1 MAMTEH
7 VAAVRAFNRF
17 YTAKMGLTRGTY
29 ARPLPEV
36 RVMYELAHG
45 TEEVAELKQALD
57 IDAGQLSRIISRL
70 EEQGLAS
77 REPSPLDA
85 RRQHVRLTD
94 AGKAR
99 FAAMD
104 KDSADAIGAVL
115 DDFGDAAAVIA
126 AMAQLKSAIEPEGTL
141 TLREFEPGDLGWMVQ
156 RHGALYAREYG
167 WDQSFERL
175 VARIASDFDPTTDRG
190 WVAEIDNHKVGA
202 IMCVRVDESTAKL
215 RTLLVEPKARGRGV
229 GKALVDQVIRHART
243 SGYTTLTLWT
253 QSHLHAA
260 IRIYESRGF
269 QLQEEWPDPAF
280 GKDDL
285 VSQTWSLTLKS

>member
-7 VAAVRAFNRF
+7 IEAVRAFNRF
-17 YTAKMGLTRGTY
+17 YTAKLGLTRGTY

-45 TEEVAELKQALD
+45 IEEVAELKQALE
-57 IDAGQLSRIISRL
+57 IDPGQLSRVLTKL
-70 EEQGLAS
+70 EDQGLITKT
-77 REPSPLDA
+77 PSALDA
-85 RRQHVRLTD
+85 RRQRVRLTD
-94 AGKAR
+94 AGTAR
-99 FAAMD
+99 FAEMD
-104 KDSADAIGAVL
+104 RASADAVEAVL
-115 DDFGDAAAVIA
+115 DGLGDAAAVVT
-126 AMAQLKSAIEPEGTL
+126 AMAQLKTAIEPEGTL

-156 RHGALYAREYG
+156 RHGVLYAREYG

-190 WVAEIDNHKVGA
+190 WVAEIDNDRVGA

-215 RTLLVEPKARGRGV
+215 RTLLVEPKARGKGV

-269 QLQEEWPDPAF
+269 QLREEWPEPAF

-285 VSQTWSLTLKS
+285 VSQTWSLTLKP